1 MFEQEI
7 YQISIWALPVILAIT
22 FHEAAH
28 GWMAYR
34 LGDDTAYRLGRV
46 TFNPFRH
53 IDPVGT
59 VLLPLAL
66 FLSSGFVFGW
76 AKPVPVAFHR
86 LGRPRRA
93 MVLVALAGPATNVQ
107 LGRAHVRTPVTKAQ
121 LGTRLLLAKKNS

>member
-46 TFNPFRH
+46 TFHPFRH
-53 IDPVGT
+53 IAQVGT
-59 VLLPLAL
+59 VLLPLSI

-76 AKPVPVAFHR
+76 AKPVPVAITR
-86 LGRPRRA
+86 LGRTSRA
-93 MVLVALAGPATNVQ
+93 TVPVDRAGPPTHVTLTA
-107 LGRAHVRTPVTKAQ
+107 GSHPREWRA
-121 LGTRLLLAKKNS
+121 G

>member
-66 FLSSGFVFGW
+66 FLRSEDHTSELQSLMRIPYGVFCL
-76 AKPVPVAFHR
+76 K
-86 LGRPRRA
+86 
-93 MVLVALAGPATNVQ
+93 
-107 LGRAHVRTPVTKAQ
+107 
-121 LGTRLLLAKKNS
+121 KKNNTVCKRYNDESHQ